1 MAASVGAKQ
10 VFRLHEVTP
19 EVRDK
24 WQCGDCGTVIEGR
37 EGYDRHVA
45 CFPNH
50 HPQSG
55 AILEKTVAAS

>member
-1 MAASVGAKQ
+1 MARDLGSKQ
-10 VFRLHEVTP
+10 LIRYDKVTP
-19 EVRDK
+19 QAEDK

-37 EGYDRHVA
+37 LGYDRHVA

-55 AILEKTVAAS
+55 VILEKAPVSS